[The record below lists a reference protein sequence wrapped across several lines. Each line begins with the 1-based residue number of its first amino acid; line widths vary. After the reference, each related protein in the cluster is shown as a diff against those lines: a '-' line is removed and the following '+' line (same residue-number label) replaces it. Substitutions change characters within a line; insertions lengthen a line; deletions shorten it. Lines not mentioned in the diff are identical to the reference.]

1 MGTCYHDGMLGPN
14 VKLCVFQ
21 PICAISRIIS
31 KSGDGSNHTIQKNDG
46 QILKLQRLGRYT
58 TKITRRSLITGP
70 SPPDFGAARLLIHWS
85 QMTSQRFQAFPH
97 EAPAEA
103 LNLLDLVQSLNFS
116 SRADDH
122 GHPPLDVLSYPI
134 CANVCGGSTTSKL
147 QLTKKMNHHLEL
159 ILGCSGFAWVLLV
172 RPQWDTYLKFTPIS
186 EPSPTKLELGKKH
199 VVYHVL
205 TMVCPLVN

>member
-21 PICAISRIIS
+21 PMCAISRIIS

-58 TKITRRSLITGP
+58 TRITRWSLITGP
-70 SPPDFGAARLLIHWS
+70 SPPDFGVSARLLIHWS

-116 SRADDH
+116 SADDH
-122 GHPPLDVLSYPI
+122 GHLPLDVLSYPSNL
-134 CANVCGGSTTSKL
+134 CKCVWGGNHL
-147 QLTKKMNHHLEL
+147 QIATDKKW
-159 ILGCSGFAWVLLV
+159 I
-172 RPQWDTYLKFTPIS
+172 II
-186 EPSPTKLELGKKH
+186 
-199 VVYHVL
+199 
-205 TMVCPLVN
+205 